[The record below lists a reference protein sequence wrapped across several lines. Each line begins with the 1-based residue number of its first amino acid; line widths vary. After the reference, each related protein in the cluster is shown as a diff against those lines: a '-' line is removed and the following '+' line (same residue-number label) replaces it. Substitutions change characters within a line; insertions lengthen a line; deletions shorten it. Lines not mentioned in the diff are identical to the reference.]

1 VSHTLS
7 AISQK
12 SYKGGLKTSES
23 SAISGSETDGEIR
36 ANCGVMGLAH
46 MPITDIK
53 SRWLAGC
60 FAGTILGM
68 AGIDQSNGG

>member
-1 VSHTLS
+1 MSMRWFTRGTASGQVIGLS
-7 AISQK
+7 GWSQ
-12 SYKGGLKTSES
+12 L
-23 SAISGSETDGEIR
+23 
-36 ANCGVMGLAH
+36 LAH